1 MVAGIVVTH
10 GDLGAELLR
19 TAGLILGEATDF
31 VAISNEG
38 KTPKT
43 VCAEIES
50 AIESLQGMPCVV
62 FIDFVGGSCCSAT
75 LSVERTDGGL
85 SILSGVNLPMIL
97 AFLNKR
103 DEVSFAE
110 LPDAIL
116 ERSQQSLQILDPSK
130 I

>member
-1 MVAGIVVTH
+1 MVAGILVTH
-10 GDLGAELLR
+10 GSLGDELLR
-19 TAGLILGEATDF
+19 TAGLIIGD
-31 VAISNEG
+31 VAHCVAVSNEG
-38 KTPKT
+38 KTPKA

-50 AIESLQGMPCVV
+50 VIESLDGIPCMV
-62 FIDFVGGSCCSAT
+62 FIDFVGGSCSFAT

-103 DEVSFAE
+103 DKVSFEE
-110 LPDAIL
+110 LPDTVL
-116 ERSQQSLQILDPSK
+116 ERSQESLQILDPSK